1 MSPLIQFLLSGSNS
15 VCQDTVLP
23 FVHLPSF
30 FPHCLSFYLCVYP
43 HVCLFFICL
52 SGCHS
57 YFDTRN
63 GLVVMTNLS
72 MVIITTTKLENA
84 IGTNAIPLVKTHNQS
99 EGSRCKNECVVNEF
113 HKSAA
118 MMAIV
123 SLNLMEIKMLNRV
136 LKTAYDMQKISSWP
150 NRLLIR

>member
-15 VCQDTVLP
+15 VCLDTVLP
-23 FVHLPSF
+23 PVHLPSF
-30 FPHCLSFYLCVYP
+30 FPHCLSVYLCVFP
-43 HVCLFFICL
+43 PVFLSICL

-84 IGTNAIPLVKTHNQS
+84 IGTNAIPLVKRHNQS
-99 EGSRCKNECVVNEF
+99 EGSSCKNECVVNEF
-113 HKSAA
+113 HNNAA
-118 MMAIV
+118 MMEIV
-123 SLNLMEIKMLNRV
+123 SLNLSEIEMVNRV
-136 LKTAYDMQKISSWP
+136 TFYYSQ
-150 NRLLIR
+150 